1 MPILAIVEGILWK
14 LIEYLQFFF
23 KENCVEVQ
31 LKYYFRLQKPL
42 KLKRQVDFHSM
53 FLLL

>member
-1 MPILAIVEGILWK
+1 MPILAIIEGIWWK

-31 LKYYFRLQKPL
+31 LKYFLEYKNLLNSNF
-42 KLKRQVDFHSM
+42 QVDFHSM

>member
-1 MPILAIVEGILWK
+1 MPILEIVEGILWK
-14 LIEYLQFFF
+14 LIEYLQFF
-23 KENCVEVQ
+23 KENCAEVQ

-42 KLKRQVDFHSM
+42 KLKLQVDFHSM